1 MSDFKRFDLKNLDD
15 LRDAL
20 ALHGLEL
27 PISDN
32 LAVLGE
38 KVVLSGRT
46 LPNRFVVHP
55 MEGVD
60 GDPVT
65 GAPGE
70 LTSRRYRRFAAGGS
84 GLIWA
89 ESLAVVAEGASGARQ
104 MRVTREN
111 LDAYKR
117 LVELIRQ
124 TALDEAGHAVTCV
137 IQLTHS
143 GRYSRPGG
151 VVTPL
156 KAQNNPTLDRA
167 LGMEELKPVS
177 DDYLMRLQDSFVDS
191 ARLMAEA
198 GFDGIDMKA
207 VHGYLVAELL
217 GAHQREGHFGG
228 SYENRTRFLRE
239 CVQRMMEELP
249 PSCFVTTRMTVLEP
263 SPWPYGWG
271 VANNK
276 REVINDNLEEIRV
289 KGGEGA
295 TAWTLDLSEPQKLMR
310 ELAAMGMPLFN
321 VSIGFPRFQPYMNRP
336 HDNSLAG
343 KAAPPEY
350 PLEGVVRFQ
359 QIAREMQRSAPELP
373 LVTAGLAWLRHL
385 MPRVAAGLV
394 EQGWCTLIGQ
404 GRGCFAYPDSVRD
417 ILQKGLMDPRKCC
430 ITCSLCSQ
438 IMADGL
444 GRGGCPVRDKDVYG
458 PELMKG
464 RKWAKQQKG

>member
-15 LRDAL
+15 LRAAL
-20 ALHGLEL
+20 DQRGLEL
-27 PISDN
+27 PISNN
-32 LAVLGE
+32 LAILGE
-38 KVVLSGRT
+38 KVVLAGRT
-46 LPNRFVVHP
+46 LANRFVVQP

-70 LTSRRYRRFAAGGS
+70 LTLRRYRRFAGGGS

-89 ESLAVVAEGASGARQ
+89 ESLAVVPEGASGARQ
-104 MRVTREN
+104 LRVTREN

-117 LVELIRQ
+117 LVDATRQ
-124 TALDEAGHAVTCV
+124 SALDEAGHAVTCV
-137 IQLTHS
+137 VQLTHS

-156 KAQNNPTLDRA
+156 KAQDNPELDRA
-167 LGMEELKPVS
+167 LGMEDLKPVS
-177 DDYLMRLQDSFVDS
+177 DDYLMRLQDAFVDS
-191 ARLMAEA
+191 ACLMAQA

-217 GAHQREGHFGG
+217 GARQREGRFGG

-249 PSCFVTTRMTVLEP
+249 PSCFVTTRTTVLEP

-271 VANNK
+271 VAE
-276 REVINDNLEEIRV
+276 RGV
-289 KGGEGA
+289 KGGQGQ
-295 TAWTLDLSEPQKLMR
+295 TAWTLDLSEPKRLMR
-310 ELAAMGMPLFN
+310 ELAGMGVPLFN
-321 VSIGFPRFQPYMNRP
+321 VSMGYPRFQPYMNRP
-336 HDNSLAG
+336 HDNPLAG

-359 QIAREMQRSAPELP
+359 QIAREMQRGAPELP

-385 MPRVAAGLV
+385 MPQVAAGLV

-404 GRGCFAYPDSVRD
+404 GRGAFAYPNSVRD
-417 ILQKGLMDPRKCC
+417 ILEKGLMNPRKCC

-444 GRGGCPVRDKDVYG
+444 GRGGCPVRDKDIYG
-458 PELMKG
+458 PELVKG
-464 RKWAKQQKG
+464 RAWAKQQEEKR